1 MNALLLAC
9 SLATVLLVGLCAMKR
24 KARHAHLKYVRR
36 RQIIGEA
43 AAAVVEVLEEDF
55 LAHPPRKNRS
65 PSLLPPM

>member
-1 MNALLLAC
+1 MNTLLLAC
-9 SLATVLLVGLCAMKR
+9 GLATVLLAGLFATKR

-43 AAAVVEVLEEDF
+43 AAAAVEALEEDF
-55 LAHPPRKNRS
+55 FAYPPCKNRS